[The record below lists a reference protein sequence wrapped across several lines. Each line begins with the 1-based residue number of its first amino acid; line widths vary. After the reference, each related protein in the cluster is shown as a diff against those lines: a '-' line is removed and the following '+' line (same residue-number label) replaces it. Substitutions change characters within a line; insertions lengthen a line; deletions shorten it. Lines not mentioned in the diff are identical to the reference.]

1 MNEAFKSAGT
11 GLPMWTSKEDKRGL
25 DPLGMQTTS
34 IALYQEL
41 LPGISNVT
49 LRMRYYGFYAWLAQN
64 YAERIGETSVERWC
78 ICLRRAEALYALIA
92 AMANSERGVAGVI
105 WASNKLA
112 QTASGDLVF
121 HPNTDRGSHPQY
133 LKQKFGAFG
142 AAYGSQLIE
151 IGALEYVD
159 AHQVPV
165 PTADVGDQLAKLFN
179 ASVRDAAE
187 VFWHAAH
194 EGTVSRQELVKLAI
208 MLPSRIEADSEECR
222 LYQDLLFAKLHPKRP
237 AALVRSQTLRLIL
250 RAAQANASGIDV
262 AQVRWTLY
270 AGRNSDG
277 EAFDDVPSTEDERC
291 FAWSVYHAND
301 LLHLAYEAILRFVLD
316 VLALT
321 PAGLPLEHLVA
332 RVAERLT
339 DALAHHEA
347 GTWDVLLTNI
357 RLATDPWSDSDALS
371 EYRLHNDV
379 LATGDS
385 DETDGDAIAARAV
398 LLLAV
403 LHKRWEDRLERVR
416 LCCPIVTEG
425 EFVQSIVTE
434 LSDLRA
440 HAHLPLS
447 ELLMRLVRC
456 RIVERHL
463 WVAIQKFR
471 GQGDYTFLL
480 ECDDGRVRLRQGTG
494 PVLTNPRL
502 SSAITFLRDL
512 HLLND
517 AGPTTAGLEVLAA

>member
-1 MNEAFKSAGT
+1 MPA
-11 GLPMWTSKEDKRGL
+11 WTSKEDKRGI

-34 IALYQEL
+34 VALYQEL

-49 LRMRYYGFYAWLAQN
+49 LRMRYYGFYAWLAQS

-92 AMANSERGVAGVI
+92 AAANSERGVAGVI
-105 WASNKLA
+105 WASRELA

-121 HPNTDRGSHPQY
+121 HQNTDRGSYPQY

-151 IGALEYVD
+151 IGVLEYVD

-165 PTADVGDQLAKLFN
+165 PTADVGERLAKLFH
-179 ASVRDAAE
+179 ASVCDAAE
-187 VFWHAAH
+187 IFWHAAH
-194 EGTVSRQELVKLAI
+194 EGAVSRQALEKLAT
-208 MLPSRIEADSEECR
+208 MLPSRIEAGSEECR
-222 LYQDLLFAKLHPKRP
+222 LYRDLLFAKLHPKWD
-237 AALVRSQTLRLIL
+237 AAVVRSQTLRLIL
-250 RAAQANASGIDV
+250 RAAQANSSDIDA

-270 AGRNSDG
+270 AGRNADG
-277 EAFDDVPSTEDERC
+277 GAFDEVPSTEDERR

-301 LLHLAYEAILRFVLD
+301 LLHVAYEAILKFVLD

-321 PAGLPLEHLVA
+321 PAGMPLEHLVA
-332 RVAERLT
+332 RVVERLA

-347 GTWDVLLTNI
+347 GTWEVLLTNI
-357 RLATDPWSDSDALS
+357 RLAADPWSDSDALS

-379 LATGDS
+379 LGIGDS

-416 LCCPIVTEG
+416 LCCQVVTAG

-447 ELLMRLVRC
+447 ELLTRLVQC

-512 HLLND
+512 HLLDD
-517 AGPTTAGLEVLAA
+517 AGLTIAGLEALAA

>member
-1 MNEAFKSAGT
+1 MSDAFESAGT
-11 GLPMWTSKEDKRGL
+11 GLPTWTSKEDKRSI
-25 DPLGMQTTS
+25 DPLGMQNTS
-34 IALYQEL
+34 VALYQEL

-49 LRMRYYGFYAWLAQN
+49 LRMRCYGFYAWLAQS

-78 ICLRRAEALYALIA
+78 MSLRRAEALYALVA
-92 AMANSERGVAGVI
+92 ARADSERGVAGVV
-105 WASNKLA
+105 WASRKLA
-112 QTASGDLVF
+112 QTTSGNLVF
-121 HPNTDRGSHPQY
+121 RPNTDRGSHPQY

-142 AAYGSQLIE
+142 AAYGSQLID

-165 PTADVGDQLAKLFN
+165 PTADVGERLAKLFGV
-179 ASVRDAAE
+179 AVGDAAE
-187 VFWHAAH
+187 IFWHASQ
-194 EGTVSRQELVKLAI
+194 EGAVSLQALETLAI
-208 MLPSRIEADSEECR
+208 MLPSRIEAGSEECR
-222 LYQDLLFAKLHPKRP
+222 LYQDLLFAKLHPKQR
-237 AALVRSQTLRLIL
+237 AAVVRSETLRLIL
-250 RAAQANASGIDV
+250 RAAQSNASGVD
-262 AQVRWTLY
+262 ASQVRWTLY
-270 AGRNSDG
+270 AGRNAEG
-277 EAFDDVPSTEDERC
+277 QAFDQVPSTEDERC
-291 FAWSVYHAND
+291 FAWSAYHAND
-301 LLHLAYEAILRFVLD
+301 LLHVAYEAILKFVLD

-321 PAGLPLEHLVA
+321 PAGMPLEHLIAKVVDRLAGTLA
-332 RVAERLT
+332 RY
-339 DALAHHEA
+339 EA
-347 GTWDVLLTNI
+347 GTWEALLTRI
-357 RLATDPWSDSDALS
+357 RLSDDPWSDSDAFS

-379 LATGDS
+379 LGIGDAEEN
-385 DETDGDAIAARAV
+385 DDDAIAARAV
-398 LLLAV
+398 LLLVV

-416 LCCPIVTEG
+416 LSCQAVTAG

-434 LSDLRA
+434 LTDLRA

-447 ELLMRLVRC
+447 ALLTRLVQC

-512 HLLND
+512 HLLDD
-517 AGPTTAGLEVLAA
+517 AGPTNAGLDALAA